1 MEEASGANSVV
12 AVNVAVQ
19 EGTVVVPVVP
29 AEEPAVSSEAT
40 ILAVPVLLQ
49 EAAVME
55 ATEEKDAS
63 MTE

>member
-40 ILAVPVLLQ
+40 ILALLQ

>member
-1 MEEASGANSVV
+1 MV